1 MPTAPFGLA
10 YGLGAGMAIA
20 PQQMFTRQE
29 QGNQLA
35 MQGLQQQLLQHQVA
49 QQQAEDQAFSQPIA
63 PQMQSITQ
71 TQPGFESA
79 LAANQTLGGMKGL
92 GGEDLTLAAPTQT
105 VQKPVEY
112 TTPYEKMAYEYGQ
125 RADKLARMGFGRS
138 AMALQQQAAQYGQM
152 HQNMALSQAARMA
165 SIGNYGDATKMLNGL
180 GMNITGMDQSQD
192 DPDTVQIHST
202 QNGQPVVADI
212 PKQFLGAM
220 IEDPAKAAQSIGM
233 LNWRMATIGSRE
245 QIAREQMASREKQTA
260 QRVEAQKANWASRNA
275 TQQVVAQIRASAPS
289 SEAKTV
295 AAEARNVL
303 AQNPDMS
310 PEEAE
315 ATVWAQHRL
324 EKGGSDP
331 KLRAAINATTHISPY
346 TQDPTERE
354 TLTNAR
360 NYINGILGKK
370 PETQTGAQS
379 REKIATIGAQQKEL
393 DRQNRLQIAQIRAST
408 PAGLRGS
415 TTTADERKVEAL
427 MRDTGIG
434 AEEAWNRVRPDIA
447 SRGQVT
453 DKDRLHVLTARNAE
467 IRKNLGGAPTRDD
480 PEYQE
485 YLDNQNTIQ
494 GLMRGGKKS
503 APTSTP
509 VVDVASERSM
519 AAAALAAHPEA
530 ADRIKSAFKAKT
542 GQDY

>member
-20 PQQMFTRQE
+20 PQQMFNRQE
-29 QGNQLA
+29 QANQLA
-35 MQGLQQQLLQHQVA
+35 MQGLQQQLMQHQVA

-63 PQMQSITQ
+63 PQMQSVTQ
-71 TQPGFESA
+71 PMPGFESA
-79 LAANQTLGGMKGL
+79 AAANQTLGGMKGP

-105 VQKPVEY
+105 IQKPVEY
-112 TTPYEKMAYEYGQ
+112 TTPYEKMAYEYEQ
-125 RADKLARMGFGRS
+125 RANKLAKMGFGRS
-138 AMALQQQAAQYGQM
+138 AMALQQQASDMYKM
-152 HQNMALSQAARMA
+152 HQTTALSQAARMA

-180 GMNITGMDQSQD
+180 GMNITGMGQSPD

-220 IEDPAKAAQSIGM
+220 IEDPVKAMQAQGIF
-233 LNWRMATIGSRE
+233 NWRMAGLGSRE
-245 QIAREQMASREKQTA
+245 NIAREQMASREKQTA
-260 QRVEAQKANWASRNA
+260 QRVEAQKSNWASRNA
-275 TQQVVAQIRASAPS
+275 TQQLVARIRANAPS

-303 AQNPDMS
+303 SQNPDMS

-360 NYINGILGKK
+360 NYINDILGKK
-370 PETQTGAQS
+370 GETVAPKPGIKTATPSGLVGRSTSKPDGAYHLNG
-379 REKIATIGAQQKEL
+379 KT
-393 DRQNRLQIAQIRAST
+393 
-408 PAGLRGS
+408 
-415 TTTADERKVEAL
+415 
-427 MRDTGIG
+427 
-434 AEEAWNRVRPDIA
+434 
-447 SRGQVT
+447 VT
-453 DKDRLHVLTARNAE
+453 VK
-467 IRKNLGGAPTRDD
+467 
-480 PEYQE
+480 
-485 YLDNQNTIQ
+485 
-494 GLMRGGKKS
+494 GGKII
-503 APTSTP
+503 
-509 VVDVASERSM
+509 SE
-519 AAAALAAHPEA
+519 E
-530 ADRIKSAFKAKT
+530 
-542 GQDY
+542 